1 MSEAPWK
8 SASACAAKLSCSC
21 ARRPSSEAPS
31 MMPLKLRRCAGGAR
45 EVLRVAEGSVMEVAS
60 CGRVGGSG
68 SVTRNTCAGV

>member
-1 MSEAPWK
+1 
-8 SASACAAKLSCSC
+8 
-21 ARRPSSEAPS
+21 

-68 SVTRNTCAGV
+68 SVTKNTCTGV